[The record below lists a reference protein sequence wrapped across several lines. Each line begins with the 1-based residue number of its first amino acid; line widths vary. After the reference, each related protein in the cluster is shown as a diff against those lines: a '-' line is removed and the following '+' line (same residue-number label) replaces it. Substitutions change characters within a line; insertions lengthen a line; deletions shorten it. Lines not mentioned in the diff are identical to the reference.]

1 MKKVSVVIPAY
12 NEAEHIART
21 LQAVRQSVAC
31 DEVIVVDDGSADET
45 GSLARE
51 WADTVIRLP
60 QNRGKGYALKT
71 GWERAAGSIVLLL
84 DSDLGE
90 SAGQAG
96 RLLQPV
102 LDEECDMAIA
112 ILPVPEKK
120 GGFGLAKG
128 LARQG
133 IRLLTG
139 FSPTAPLSGQRAVNR
154 EVLQRVRQ
162 LDRGFGIEV
171 GLTVDVLRAGYR
183 IKEVPVPFSH
193 RVTGND
199 LAGCM
204 HRGKEFVAIGRAL
217 CRKWWE
223 GSQWS

>member
-12 NEAEHIART
+12 NEAKHIAST
-21 LQAVRQSVAC
+21 LKAIRQNVAC
-31 DEVIVVDDGSADET
+31 HELIVVDDGSADET
-45 GSLARE
+45 EALART
-51 WADTVIRLP
+51 WADAVIRLP
-60 QNRGKGYALKT
+60 LNRGKGFALQT
-71 GWERAAGSIVLLL
+71 GWQRAAGDIVLLL

-90 SAGQAG
+90 SAGQAEQ
-96 RLLQPV
+96 LLQPV
-102 LDEECDMAIA
+102 QEGMCDMAIA
-112 ILPVPEKK
+112 VLPVPENK

-128 LARQG
+128 LARHG
-133 IRLLTG
+133 IRMLTG
-139 FSPTAPLSGQRAVNR
+139 YQPMAPLSGQRAVRR
-154 EVLQRVRQ
+154 EVLQRVRR

-183 IKEVPVPFSH
+183 VMEVPVSFTH

-223 GSQWS
+223 GGSCR